1 MKRILIVEDN
11 PTNLALA
18 VQLLEGT
25 YSVLTAADGLEGIAV
40 ANREKPDLILMDL
53 SLPRLDGWEATARLK
68 GSPLTERIPIVALTA
83 HAGTATREES
93 LVSGFD
99 GFLSKPIDE
108 DVFFSTVRGIL
119 GE

>member
-11 PTNLALA
+11 SANLALA

-25 YSVLTAADGLEGIAV
+25 YSVLTAVDGMEGIAV
-40 ANREKPDLILMDL
+40 ATREKPDLILMDL
-53 SLPRLDGWEATARLK
+53 SLPKLDGWEATARLK

-83 HAGTATREES
+83 HAAAATREES

-99 GFLSKPIDE
+99 AFLSKPIDE
-108 DVFFSTVRGIL
+108 EAFYATLRGIL